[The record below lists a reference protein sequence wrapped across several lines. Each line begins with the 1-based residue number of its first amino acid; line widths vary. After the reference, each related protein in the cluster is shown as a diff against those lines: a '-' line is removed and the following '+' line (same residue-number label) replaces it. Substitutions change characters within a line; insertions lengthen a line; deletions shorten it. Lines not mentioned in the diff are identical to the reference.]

1 MKRHNRTRPY
11 LLAASFLLVLA
22 AYAGMPGIEAAVVHK
37 TAAQSVSMRGRHN
50 GKIVFISNRNN
61 VALSI
66 WSMNPDGSSPKRL
79 TDGKSRGEGL
89 PTFAHVYDELPIW
102 SPDGTKIAFISN
114 RDFAV
119 GGMDSSRS
127 IYIMDADGGN
137 VKRILVDG
145 IQERLPEIRSMAW
158 SPDGTRIAFDAG
170 VHGTIPEA
178 KPTTN
183 IYSAN
188 TNGTNTVRLT
198 NDTGVINVA
207 PTWSP
212 DAKQMAFSSN
222 RDGVHKIYVMNADGS
237 NQHAIAERGTQPSWS
252 PDGSKILFVGG
263 PGDAIECGSI
273 SGNLNCE
280 QLYIVTPNGG
290 NLTQLTHYA
299 ASYQMPKWSPDGTK
313 IVFARNMTTLT
324 ISNDPRFG
332 GRGITER
339 GHAIFMMNA
348 DGSNQTNISN
358 REVGSAV
365 IDAEPDWQPLLAP
378 ANQPLPSALGF
389 SAASYSAYKDSGSIQ
404 ITVTRTGNLREA
416 VSCDYAS
423 EGITTPVLP
432 YFAPA
437 FGTLRFAP
445 GETVKTIA
453 VLFADSA
460 YTQPDSFKIRLLN
473 NEGNATFIGG
483 ISETTV
489 TVLARNNA
497 PLAKNPID
505 EARAFVRMQ
514 YVDFLNREPDQGGW
528 DYWTNQITN
537 CGSDAK
543 CVNARRI
550 GVSAAFFIEQEFQQT
565 GYFVLRFSIL
575 NPVTRSRYV
584 GFSDFMRDVQ
594 VIRSGA
600 IGQPDQEA
608 KLEANKTAF
617 IQRYFDDDRITV
629 SFGFTNE
636 QYVDL
641 LFQHAQMTPTQ
652 AERDALVNAL
662 NAGTETRPR
671 VFRKVLEDERFKRN
685 FFNGAFVLMQY
696 YGYLRREPD
705 QGGYDFWLDVL
716 NSRVPGN
723 YRSMVCA
730 FITSAEYQQRFSP
743 LITRTDAE
751 CAQ

>member
-1 MKRHNRTRPY
+1 
-11 LLAASFLLVLA
+11 
-22 AYAGMPGIEAAVVHK
+22 MPGIETAVGHK

-66 WSMNPDGSSPKRL
+66 WSMNPDGSGQRRL
-79 TDGKSRGEGL
+79 TDGTSRTERL
-89 PTFAHVYDELPIW
+89 PSFAHVYDSEPAW
-102 SPDGTKIAFISN
+102 SPDGTKIAFVSN
-114 RDFAV
+114 KDRFNFLYT
-119 GGMDSSRS
+119 MN
-127 IYIMDADGGN
+127 ADGSN
-137 VKRILVDG
+137 VQLVTDKVLNPG
-145 IQERLPEIRSMAW
+145 EPAW
-158 SPDGTRIAFDAG
+158 SPDGGKIALSGGPRIAIEPNKSFTD
-170 VHGTIPEA
+170 
-178 KPTTN
+178 
-183 IYSAN
+183 IYLVNVDGSGL
-188 TNGTNTVRLT
+188 TKITSDSGLNGSH
-198 NDTGVINVA
+198 
-207 PTWSP
+207 TWSP

-237 NQHAIAERGTQPSWS
+237 NQRAIAERGTQPSWS
-252 PDGSKILFVGG
+252 PDGLKVLFVGG
-263 PGDAIECGSI
+263 RGDATECGSI
-273 SGNLNCE
+273 SGNLSCE
-280 QLYIVTPNGG
+280 QLYIVNPDGR

-313 IVFARNMTTLT
+313 IVFARSMTTLT
-324 ISNDPRFG
+324 IRNDPLFG

-339 GHAIFMMNA
+339 GHAIFVMNA

-365 IDAEPDWQPLLAP
+365 IDAQPYWQPLLAP
-378 ANQPLPSALGF
+378 ANQPPPSALGF
-389 SAASYSAYKDSGSIQ
+389 SASSYSAYKDSGSIQ
-404 ITVTRTGNLREA
+404 IIVTRTGNLREA

-453 VLFADSA
+453 VLFTDSA
-460 YTQPDSFKIRLLN
+460 YTLPDSIKMRLIN

-489 TVLARNNA
+489 TVLDRDTV
-497 PLAKNPID
+497 PRAKNPID
-505 EARAFVRMQ
+505 DTRTFVRMQ
-514 YVDFLNREPDQGGW
+514 YVDFLNRVPDQGGW
-528 DYWTNQITN
+528 DYWTNEITR
-537 CGSDAK
+537 CAPADAK
-543 CVNARRI
+543 CVNSRRI

-584 GFSDFMRDVQ
+584 GFSGFMRDVQ
-594 VIRSGA
+594 AITSGA

-636 QYVDL
+636 KYVDL
-641 LFQHAQMTPTQ
+641 LFQYAQVTPTQ
-652 AERDALVNAL
+652 AERDELVNAL

-671 VFRKVLEDERFKRN
+671 VFRKVLEDERFKGN

-716 NSRVPGN
+716 NNKALGN

-730 FITSAEYQQRFSP
+730 FITSAEYQQRFSSI
-743 LITRTDAE
+743 ITRTDAD
-751 CAQ
+751 CA